1 MKQISVRAP
10 AKINL
15 FLKVL
20 RKRNDGYHD
29 IYSWFQAINLF
40 DYLRFDRT
48 SESGIRFSI
57 ETDVDLPTDENNLI
71 VKTARFLFEKFDLPG
86 GLKIGLRKNI
96 PVAAGLGG
104 GSSDAAA
111 TIYAVNELFELD
123 CSNEKMRN
131 IGLEIGSDVPFF
143 FSTGQAEI
151 TGRGE
156 IIRDI
161 PLPLDYAVILIVP
174 NIAVATAESYR
185 RLNLDLTSSGDGVRL
200 PRCKEFGEMAE
211 LIDSVGNDFEK
222 ATLET
227 LTILREIRE
236 LIKNAGAAFT
246 RMSGTGPAMF
256 GLFNSAPRKE
266 SWREIGGKDLFVFQG
281 IPITLPAWTPVNEN
295 RPFGGRTNSG
305 NNRSADHF
313 AG

>member
-1 MKQISVRAP
+1 MQHITVRAP

-40 DYLRFDRT
+40 DYLFFER
-48 SESGIRFSI
+48 SVAPGIRLSLENDI
-57 ETDVDLPTDENNLI
+57 DLPTDENNLI
-71 VKTARFLFEKFDLPG
+71 VRTARMLSEKFDLPG
-86 GLKIGLRKNI
+86 GIEIRLRKNI

-111 TIYAVNELFELD
+111 TIYAIDKLFELD
-123 CSNEKMRN
+123 LSNKKRQKL
-131 IGLEIGSDVPFF
+131 GLEIGSDVPFF

-156 IIRDI
+156 IIGDI
-161 PLPLDYAVILIVP
+161 PLPLDYAIVLIVP
-174 NIAVATAESYR
+174 KIATSTADSYR

-200 PRCKEFGEMAE
+200 PRCKDFGEMAD
-211 LIDSVGNDFEK
+211 LVSSVGNDFEK
-222 ATLET
+222 ASLET
-227 LTILREIRE
+227 LTILREIKE
-236 LIKNAGAAFT
+236 ILKNAGAAFT

-256 GLFNSAPRKE
+256 GLFNSAPRME
-266 SWREIGGKDLFVFQG
+266 NWRVTGGKDLFVFRG
-281 IPITLPAWTPVNEN
+281 IPITLPAWTPAKEN

>member
-20 RKRNDGYHD
+20 RRRNDGYHD

-40 DYLRFDRT
+40 DYLHFERT
-48 SESGIRFSI
+48 PESEIRLSI
-57 ETDVDLPTDENNLI
+57 ETDVDLPTDENNL
-71 VKTARFLFEKFDLPG
+71 VVRAARFMFKKFNLPG
-86 GLKIGLRKNI
+86 GLNIGLRKNI

-104 GSSDAAA
+104 GSSDAAS
-111 TIYAVNELFELD
+111 TIYAINELFKLGF
-123 CSNEKMRN
+123 STEKMQHL
-131 IGLEIGSDVPFF
+131 GLEIGSDVPFF
-143 FSTGQAEI
+143 FSTGQAEV

-161 PLPLDYAVILIVP
+161 PLPLDYTILLIVP
-174 NIAVATAESYR
+174 NIAVSTAESYR
-185 RLNLDLTSSGDGVRL
+185 RLNLNLTSSGDGVRL
-200 PRCKEFGEMAE
+200 PRCNDFGEMAD

-227 LTILREIRE
+227 LTILREIRD
-236 LIKNAGAAFT
+236 LIRKTGAAFT

-266 SWREIGGKDLFVFQG
+266 SRREIGGKDLFVFQG
-281 IPITLPAWTPVNEN
+281 IPIILPGWTPANEN

>member
-1 MKQISVRAP
+1 MRQISVKAP

-20 RKRNDGYHD
+20 RKREDGFHD

-40 DYLRFDRT
+40 DYLSFEKK
-48 SESGIRFSI
+48 SMSGIHLSV
-57 ETDVDLPTDENNLI
+57 ENGVNLPTNESNLV
-71 VKTARFLFEKFDLPG
+71 VKTAKLLKERFHLPEG
-86 GLKIGLRKNI
+86 IEIRLEKNI

-123 CSNEKMRN
+123 LSNEEMRT
-131 IGLEIGSDVPFF
+131 IGLDIGSDVPFF
-143 FSTGQAEI
+143 FSTGQAEV

-156 IIRDI
+156 IIKDI
-161 PLPLDYAVILIVP
+161 PLPIDYAILLVVP
-174 NIAVATAESYR
+174 NISVSTAESYR
-185 RLNLDLTSSGDGVRL
+185 HLNLNLTSPVDRIKL
-200 PRCKEFGEMAE
+200 PLCKDFGEMADQI
-211 LIDSVGNDFEK
+211 LKVGNDFEEV
-222 ATLET
+222 TLKSLKT
-227 LTILREIRE
+227 LRG
-236 LIKNAGAAFT
+236 IKERIKDSGAVFT

-256 GLFNSAPRKE
+256 GLFNSAPSGEGWQEAGR
-266 SWREIGGKDLFVFQG
+266 KDLFVFHG
-281 IPITLPAWTPVNEN
+281 IPITLPVWTSAARN
-295 RPFGGRTNSG
+295 RLFDGRSNSG